1 MEIVSIGNLTSSRSP
16 VSDRISGSNIVP
28 QPVKTANPVQTSNPV
43 TPADQTQ
50 QAAFTDQINNAVK
63 SINKTVQASVPNI
76 EFSVDHDTDKLIVKI
91 IDQQTKQVI
100 RQIPNE
106 EVIEIAKSLDKLQG
120 LLIKQ
125 SA

>member
-1 MEIVSIGNLTSSRSP
+1 MDITSMGNRVSSGLSISER
-16 VSDRISGSNIVP
+16 VSGDNVTP
-28 QPVKTANPVQTSNPV
+28 QPVKAASPVQTGNPV
-43 TPADQTQ
+43 TPADQIIS
-50 QAAFTDQINNAVK
+50 AEQINNAVS
-63 SINKTVQASVPNI
+63 SINKTVQASAPNI

-100 RQIPNE
+100 RQIPNA

-125 SA
+125 TA

>member
-1 MEIVSIGNLTSSRSP
+1 MEIVSIGNQTSSGSP

-28 QPVKTANPVQTSNPV
+28 QPVKTASPVQTSNPV
-43 TPADQTQ
+43 TPADQAQ
-50 QAAFTDQINNAVK
+50 QTASADQINKAVK
-63 SINKTVQASVPNI
+63 SINKTVQASAPNI